1 MFQRMLIAG
10 LLSCITA
17 FVSAQPA
24 SPQAPVRVRGTLEKV
39 TPTQLVVKDRSGE
52 VVTLARPA
60 DMPVSEVLPI
70 RLQDIQVGSFIGSAA
85 LPQADGSQLALE
97 VLVFPEAAR
106 GTGEGHYAWDLQPQS
121 TMTNATVASLAVA
134 PSQMPGGQQLL
145 LKYKDGEKLLMV
157 PAGTPIVTLRGA
169 KAEENVLLIPGAKVM
184 VVAQIKDG
192 QPTAMRVT
200 VGRNGFAPPM

>member
-1 MFQRMLIAG
+1 MKR
-10 LLSCITA
+10 LLTA
-17 FVSAQPA
+17 LALSSLATLALAQSTAAQP
-24 SPQAPVRVRGTLEKV
+24 PVRVRGTLEQV

-52 VVTLARPA
+52 VVTLVRPA
-60 DMPVSEVLPI
+60 EMPVSEVLPI

-85 LPQADGSQLALE
+85 MPQADGSQLALE

-106 GTGEGHYAWDLQPQS
+106 GTGEGHFPWDLQPQS
-121 TMTNATVASLAVA
+121 TMTNATVASLAMA

-145 LKYKDGEKLLMV
+145 LKYKDGEKLLLV
-157 PAGTPIVTLRGA
+157 PAGTPIVTIRPA

-184 VVAQIKDG
+184 VVATVKDG
-192 QPTAMRVT
+192 QPTAVRTT